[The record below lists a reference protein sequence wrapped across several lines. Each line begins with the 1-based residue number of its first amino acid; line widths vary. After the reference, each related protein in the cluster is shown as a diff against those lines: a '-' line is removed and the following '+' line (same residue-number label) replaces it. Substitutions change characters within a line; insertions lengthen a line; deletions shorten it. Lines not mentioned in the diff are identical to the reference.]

1 MNFFKEY
8 IDHLKDNKEGY
19 WFKKKLYGWG
29 WTPATWQGWL
39 TILIYVVLLVLAS
52 VTFKKSYQ
60 EGDFIFA
67 FISPVILITA
77 AFIFVAYIKGEKPGW
92 QWGKDKKEEKKD

>member
-1 MNFFKEY
+1 MDFFKEY
-8 IDHLKDNKEGY
+8 IDHIKDNKEGY

-39 TILIYVVLLVLAS
+39 LTFIYVVLVILAS
-52 VTFKKSYQ
+52 TTVDKSYQ
-60 EGDFIFA
+60 EGDFVFA
-67 FISPVILITA
+67 FISPIILITI
-77 AFIFVAYIKGEKPGW
+77 AFIFIVYVKGEKPSW